1 MTIKYTYVCDKC
13 GKEFMDEEGAVLCE
27 AGHYGIAKAAP
38 SYASGAA
45 IPKSIEVTFSNEGKR
60 IYILG

>member
-1 MTIKYTYVCDKC
+1 
-13 GKEFMDEEGAVLCE
+13 MDEEGAVLCE